1 ATAAMS
7 TLSLHDA
14 LPISRTVA
22 TISVLAGI
30 VILLAGIAEVFNAV
44 TASSWRWL
52 HGILGVVFIA
62 TGIVAFFRPGGTF
75 AMLAAFIGWYLL
87 FKGLLDIVLAF
98 ATKDVNDA
106 WWLSL
111 IVGIVEVF
119 LGFWAAGSYGRSATL
134 LVVFVAAIA
143 LTRGI
148 TDIVLAFELRKVA
161 HMVGHA
167 GAPS

>member
-75 AMLAAFIGWYLL
+75 AMLAAFIGW
-87 FKGLLDIVLAF
+87 
-98 ATKDVNDA
+98 
-106 WWLSL
+106 
-111 IVGIVEVF
+111 
-119 LGFWAAGSYGRSATL
+119 RSEEHTSEL
-134 LVVFVAAIA
+134 QSRENLVC
-143 LTRGI
+143 
-148 TDIVLAFELRKVA
+148 
-161 HMVGHA
+161 
-167 GAPS
+167 